1 MDIKRGIFQGDSLS
15 PVLFVL
21 CLLPLTLILHK
32 SESAYRFPSTKEK
45 INRVLFMD
53 DLKLQAENEKGL
65 ESLVQTVR
73 IFSDD
78 IGMEFGMDKCATLV
92 LKGGKITKLDGI
104 SLPNGKEMRGL
115 IGGAVYKYLDII
127 QADQIRY
134 TEMKEK
140 VKTE

>member
-78 IGMEFGMDKCATLV
+78 IGMEFGMDKCAALV
-92 LKGGKITKLDGI
+92 LKGGKITKFDGI
-104 SLPNGKEMRGL
+104 SLRNGKEMRGL